1 MPSIKS
7 PANHI
12 SGLILAYLGK
22 AAGRCT
28 SAAHRLAP
36 GRASQEASGKAQ
48 VQNTC
53 GFVSP

>member
-22 AAGRCT
+22 AAGRCN

>member
-7 PANHI
+7 PTSNI
-12 SGLILAYLGK
+12 SSLILVYLGRV
-22 AAGRCT
+22 AGRCT
-28 SAAHRLAP
+28 SGARRLAP
-36 GRASQEASGKAQ
+36 GRASQEASGRAQ